1 MIVKTTE
8 FSAIDDDNDTNK
20 PELSFSLHAEKRS
33 GHKAPPAN
41 TPDFS
46 QPASRSSDDNIA
58 TEIMTKPR
66 SKRLTDCPACEG
78 AVSRR
83 AHFCPHCGEPD
94 PSRHMQR
101 TQWVSRIVWTVIIAT
116 AVWYAY
122 TSLVPLIVDRLKG

>member
-1 MIVKTTE
+1 MKTTE
-8 FSAIDDDNDTNK
+8 FSALDDDNAQH
-20 PELSFSLHAEKRS
+20 EVSFSLHAEKRS

-46 QPASRSSDDNIA
+46 QPASHSDAVNDKIV
-58 TEIMTKPR
+58 TETMTKPR
-66 SKRLTDCPACEG
+66 SKRLTDCPACDG
-78 AVSRR
+78 SVSRR

-101 TQWVSRIVWTVIIAT
+101 TQWFSRIVWSIIIVT
-116 AVWYAY
+116 AGWYAY